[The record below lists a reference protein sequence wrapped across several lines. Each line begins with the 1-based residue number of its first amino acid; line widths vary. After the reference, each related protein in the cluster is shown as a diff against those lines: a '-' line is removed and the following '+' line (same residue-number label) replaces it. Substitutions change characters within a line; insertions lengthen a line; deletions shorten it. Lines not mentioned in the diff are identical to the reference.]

1 MTPINDLKPSTLGRN
16 RKANID
22 TKGIFSLYTEN
33 AREYI
38 QHRLH
43 KPHTIDRARFEL
55 ILFEQLAK
63 SDLETNYKI
72 SWCHAVSSFLSF
84 YPFSLQLSP
93 SQPKSISFLHM
104 RYTNH
109 EHSSPPSHPPQ
120 ESIKEY

>member
-1 MTPINDLKPSTLGRN
+1 MIPIHDLKPSTLGRI
-16 RKANID
+16 RKANVD

-72 SWCHAVSSFLSF
+72 SWCHAVSPFFSF
-84 YPFSLQLSP
+84 YPFNPLLST
-93 SQPKSISFLHM
+93 SQPQSIHTPF
-104 RYTNH
+104 TNH

-120 ESIKEY
+120 ERIKEY